1 MRTVFIDV
9 DTQADFL
16 FSAGGLYVP
25 GAEEIIPQLAS
36 LTRFA
41 ASHDLTIVSTVDA
54 HAENDVEFQTWKPHC
69 IAGTLGQQK
78 VPETRLDRPLPL
90 VVSSDPAAF
99 PAVAEVSSAKQ
110 IIVEKQR
117 LDCFSNPNLVPLLA
131 TLSATRYVVYGVA
144 TEYCVQCAL
153 NGLIQLGRPIELVTD
168 AIRGIGDEAAEVVD
182 RFAARGVRLVTTADV
197 TS

>member
-1 MRTVFIDV
+1 MRTVLIDV

-16 FSAGGLYVP
+16 FPAGALYVP
-25 GAEEIIPQLAS
+25 GAEEIIPHLAA

-41 ASHDLTIVSTVDA
+41 ASQNFTIVSTADA
-54 HAENDVEFQTWKPHC
+54 HSENDVEFQTWKPHC
-69 IAGTLGQQK
+69 IAGTLGQHK
-78 VPETRLDRPLPL
+78 APETSLDRPL

-99 PAVAEVSSAKQ
+99 PPIGDVSAAKQ

-168 AIRGIGDEAAEVVD
+168 AIRGIGAEAKDVVD
-182 RFAARGVRLVTTADV
+182 RFAVRGVRLVTTAGIV
-197 TS
+197 SY

>member
-16 FSAGGLYVP
+16 FPAGALYVP

-41 ASHDLTIVSTVDA
+41 ASNGITIVSTADA
-54 HAENDVEFQTWKPHC
+54 HSENDVEFQTWRPHC
-69 IAGTLGQQK
+69 IAGTLGQHK
-78 VPETRLDRPLPL
+78 VPETCLDRPL
-90 VVSSDPAAF
+90 VVSSDPTAF
-99 PAVAEVSSAKQ
+99 PTIADISSAKQ
-110 IIVEKQR
+110 IFVEKQG
-117 LDCFSNPNLVPLLA
+117 LDCFSNPSLVPLLA

-168 AIRGIGDEAAEVVD
+168 AIRGIGAEAAKVVD
-182 RFAARGVRLVTTADV
+182 GFAARGVRLVTTAEV

>member
-16 FSAGGLYVP
+16 FPAGGLYVP
-25 GAEEIIPQLAS
+25 GAETIIPQLAA

-41 ASHDLTIVSTVDA
+41 AANGLTIVSTADA
-54 HAENDVEFQTWKPHC
+54 HSENDVEFQTWKPHC
-69 IAGTLGQQK
+69 ITGTLGQHK
-78 VPETRLDRPLPL
+78 APETLLDRPL
-90 VVSSDPAAF
+90 VVRTDPAAF
-99 PAVAEVSSAKQ
+99 PAIADVSSAKQ

-168 AIRGIGDEAAEVVD
+168 AIRGIGAEAGETVD
-182 RFAARGVRLVTTADV
+182 RFRARGVSLVTTADV

>member
-16 FSAGGLYVP
+16 FPAGGLYVP
-25 GAEEIIPQLAS
+25 GAEEIIPQFAS

-41 ASHDLTIVSTVDA
+41 AANRLTIFSTADA
-54 HAENDVEFQTWKPHC
+54 HSENDVEFQIWKPHC
-69 IAGTLGQQK
+69 IAGTLGQHK
-78 VPETRLDRPLPL
+78 APETLLDRPL
-90 VVSSDPAAF
+90 VVSTDPAAF
-99 PAVAEVSSAKQ
+99 PAIADVSAAKQ

-168 AIRGIGDEAAEVVD
+168 AIRGSGGEAKAVVD
-182 RFAARGVRLVTTADV
+182 RFAARSVRLVTTAQV
-197 TS
+197 VS